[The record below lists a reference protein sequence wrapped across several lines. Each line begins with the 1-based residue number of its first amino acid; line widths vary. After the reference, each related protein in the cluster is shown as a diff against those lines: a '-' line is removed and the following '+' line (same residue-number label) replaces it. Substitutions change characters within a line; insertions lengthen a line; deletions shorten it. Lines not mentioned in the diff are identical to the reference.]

1 MPDDLPALTA
11 DDLKRLAREARA
23 VREAAAAVGRAG
35 ACDGLRCAGWESL
48 PAAFDAK
55 RLVCVGLIASPAL
68 DDPYV
73 ELTLAE
79 HHPAGTRYDAPDA
92 PIATGHFPY
101 NRCEVWR
108 CADGSRVFLRYT
120 EVGGYYVDMRI
131 REVDEA
137 LIVDTAAP
145 PSPSPAS

>member
-1 MPDDLPALTA
+1 M
-11 DDLKRLAREARA
+11 RA
-23 VREAAAAVGRAG
+23 YVVGT
-35 ACDGLRCAGWESL
+35 
-48 PAAFDAK
+48 
-55 RLVCVGLIASPAL
+55 L
-68 DDPYV
+68 DTKGV
-73 ELTLAE
+73 ELRYLRDRVVAAGVEATLVDVSTSGDESHGDVSPTEVAE

-137 LIVDTAAP
+137 LIVDTATP
-145 PSPSPAS
+145 PSTSPGP